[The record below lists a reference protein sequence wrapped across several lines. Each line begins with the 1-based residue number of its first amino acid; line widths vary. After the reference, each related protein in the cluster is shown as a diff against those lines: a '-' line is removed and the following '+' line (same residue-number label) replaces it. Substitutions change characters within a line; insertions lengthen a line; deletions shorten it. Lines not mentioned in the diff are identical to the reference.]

1 VVERPNLFHHQAVRQ
16 VLDTMVQPAQ
26 SSSPENSDR
35 PFKRLSSDESLWGR
49 APEREPAP
57 AEEAGP
63 SPSNPAG
70 RRPLWR
76 RALRVDLLLAGAAAA
91 LLAVG
96 FVLGMAVTGPGS
108 PPPATSQPSV
118 PATASAAATV
128 TSIVVQ
134 PGPPPRSCRSAVEWA
149 DKAIAYM
156 VGNIRDDRLSTAI
169 QKFVESR
176 RACQRAVR

>member
-1 VVERPNLFHHQAVRQ
+1 MERPNLFHHPAVRQ
-16 VLDTMVQPAQ
+16 VLDIMVQPAQ

-35 PFKRLSSDESLWGR
+35 PSKRLSSDESLWER

-57 AEEAGP
+57 AEGP
-63 SPSNPAG
+63 GPAPSDPDG

-76 RALRVDLLLAGAAAA
+76 RALRVDLLLAGAAVA

-96 FVLGMAVTGPGS
+96 FVLGMAVSGPGS
-108 PPPATSQPSV
+108 PPPATSPPSV
-118 PATASAAATV
+118 PATAQAPATV

-134 PGPPPRSCRSAVEWA
+134 PGPPPRSCRNAIEWA

-169 QKFVESR
+169 QEFIDSR